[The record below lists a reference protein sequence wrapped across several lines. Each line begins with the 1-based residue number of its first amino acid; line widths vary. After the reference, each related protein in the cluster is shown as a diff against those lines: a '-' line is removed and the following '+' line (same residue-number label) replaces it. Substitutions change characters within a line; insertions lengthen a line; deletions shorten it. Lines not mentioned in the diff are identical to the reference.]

1 MEDIIDRDY
10 IQAEKELKEYLEK
23 KIEFSKSDNKSIQ
36 NDQ

>member
-23 KIEFSKSDNKSIQ
+23 KLTLTNMINK
-36 NDQ
+36 